1 MLRVGMQ
8 FVTLFVTSLRRTEYS
23 RSDAERQN
31 GVPTRSVGTIVNLR
45 IKMTI
50 VPMLRVGM
58 QFVTLCVTSLRRT
71 EYSRSD
77 AERPERRLHAERG
90 NDS

>member
-1 MLRVGMQ
+1 TIVNLRIKMTIVPMLRVGMQ
-8 FVTLFVTSLRRTEYS
+8 FMTLCVTSLRRTEYQDRTQS
-23 RSDAERQN
+23 VQN

-58 QFVTLCVTSLRRT
+58 QFVTL
-71 EYSRSD
+71 
-77 AERPERRLHAERG
+77 
-90 NDS
+90 